1 MLTDR
6 ITPVS
11 GGTREGKCKNGGPLT
26 TKAAP
31 DTPRHT
37 PVKTT
42 GKRDPRKRPRE
53 SPQHNQG
60 PPPVNNDEGT
70 DEPQRIKG
78 TQQGVAN
85 GRLSLNGSIPTKE
98 AESGKG
104 KPATVPETGLDQ
116 AAESHETGPAPK
128 KKKGRPSAAEKAAAD
143 KVSARPEEKSPQ
155 KTAELPGEV
164 NTSKPEVKKGAAEAV
179 STGGEGFTSPF
190 VPKRKG
196 RPPRIKGAG
205 KEEVRSEEKGGGE
218 SPDVLRGGGEAQ
230 LLAGEAAKDIV
241 QKTPESAEDGG
252 NSASAVDGSSRGNH
266 ESAAATIPEE
276 PVPSASAL
284 GEVVA
289 SAGTGAFTATPAAEV
304 RGEAVFLPE
313 EKQGEETKTSLG
325 EAEVKSEPRAFREVR
340 EELTGVQSG
349 GRGPSEEESEGL
361 PGAATENGTAESC
374 PDQASNRAPE
384 GEGIASESIGDKGI
398 EFAVKTDCR
407 VEQIGGTEG
416 PLSKGQGLEKVEVK
430 LANVGREADE
440 EQPPQ
445 EGREVEK
452 GALGEKDGGEA
463 TGTPLSILD
472 AEKDRAPRGAG
483 DPGAGLPEADEALLE
498 EKLDDAEREE
508 KPRETP
514 AAPARPLELN
524 RPAPVETA
532 PSPDAPS
539 PKQPTVKAGEA
550 DAAPSASQLDP
561 EPVRTKAMR
570 KKARLAKA
578 LGPHELVTRP
588 RREKPPP
595 ALPAFLPPVVAPRG
609 IADAVKLRTAGAQA
623 EKKNA
628 RQQVGE
634 RVYTSRLPPGF
645 SVAAA
650 IAAAAAAPPSPQPK
664 IRGRPPKQKNGL
676 GVSRLGGGKR
686 AEEEAEERQAQ
697 LRKEEHE
704 VAVRIFKEEEEE
716 RERLLKVCISSW
728 FGSLLRLLQATSG
741 WFGETLQ
748 LCKLRSTLFTKYL
761 SNKLMRGGPLTTNL
775 AVRPFADL

>member
-1 MLTDR
+1 LFKKSYEILKEFFTVVPRFQLKASLLTDR

-53 SPQHNQG
+53 SPQHNQR
-60 PPPVNNDEGT
+60 PPPVNNDEGR

-78 TQQGVAN
+78 AQHGVAN

-104 KPATVPETGLDQ
+104 KPATVPETGPEQ
-116 AAESHETGPAPK
+116 AAESHETGPALK

-143 KVSARPEEKSPQ
+143 KVSARPEENSPQ
-155 KTAELPGEV
+155 KAAELPGEV
-164 NTSKPEVKKGAAEAV
+164 NTSKPEAKKGAAQAV
-179 STGGEGFTSPF
+179 STGGEGLAPPF

-205 KEEVRSEEKGGGE
+205 KEEVRSEERSGGE
-218 SPDVLRGGGEAQ
+218 SPDVLRGGSEAQ
-230 LLAGEAAKDIV
+230 PLAGEAAKDSL
-241 QKTPESAEDGG
+241 QRTPESAVDDR

-266 ESAAATIPEE
+266 ESAAATIPKE

-284 GEVVA
+284 GEVGA
-289 SAGTGAFTATPAAEV
+289 SAGTGAFAATPAAEI
-304 RGEAVFLPE
+304 RGEAVSLPE
-313 EKQGEETKTSLG
+313 EKQGEETKTPLG
-325 EAEVKSEPRAFREVR
+325 EAEVKTEPKVLRQVR
-340 EELTGVQSG
+340 EALTGVQSG
-349 GRGPSEEESEGL
+349 ERGASEEESEGL
-361 PGAATENGTAESC
+361 PEAATEHETAESC
-374 PDQASNRAPE
+374 PDQSSNRVPGDGGNAPDSKE
-384 GEGIASESIGDKGI
+384 DKGS
-398 EFAVKTDCR
+398 EFAMKGDCR
-407 VEQIGGTEG
+407 AEQVGGAEG

-430 LANVGREADE
+430 LENFGREADRE
-440 EQPPQ
+440 RAKQ

-452 GALGEKDGGEA
+452 GPLGEKEGGEA

-472 AEKDRAPRGAG
+472 VEKDRAPRGAG
-483 DPGAGLPEADEALLE
+483 TPGAGLPEADEALLE
-498 EKLDDAEREE
+498 EMSDDAAREE
-508 KPRETP
+508 KPKET
-514 AAPARPLELN
+514 PARPLELH

-532 PSPDAPS
+532 PSPDALS
-539 PKQPTVKAGEA
+539 PKQPTVKAEEA
-550 DAAPSASQLDP
+550 DAAPSSSQLDP
-561 EPVRTKAMR
+561 EPVRTKALR

-588 RREKPPP
+588 RRERPPP

-634 RVYTSRLPPGF
+634 RIYTSRLPPGF

-676 GVSRLGGGKR
+676 GFSRLGGGKR
-686 AEEEAEERQAQ
+686 AEEEAEERRAQ

-704 VAVRIFKEEEEE
+704 AAVRIFKEEEEE
-716 RERLLKVCISSW
+716 RERLLKVCIPSW
-728 FGSLLRLLQATSG
+728 FVYILRLLQATSG
-741 WFGETLQ
+741 WFGEMLQ
-748 LCKLRSTLFTKYL
+748 LCEE
-761 SNKLMRGGPLTTNL
+761 
-775 AVRPFADL
+775 